1 MTTDPNTTAGADG
14 RPTPASAPLGATAD
28 EREALVG
35 ESAAAPANAEQDAA
49 TPAAQEAP
57 RADGAAAEADAEQV
71 AEPEAEQ
78 AAEPEAQQAAEPDY
92 KDLYLRA
99 VAETDNMRKRARRD
113 VAAAESRGLGRL
125 ARELLPALDNLDR
138 ALAHAEAEEQDEE
151 HHLTK
156 GIRLVQRDLVAA
168 LARLGIEAYSPKGE
182 QFDPHH
188 HEAVAQQ
195 AVEGAEPGTI
205 VEVYQPGYRCG
216 GEVLRAAKVVVA
228 G

>member
-1 MTTDPNTTAGADG
+1 MSTDPKITAAGVDG
-14 RPTPASAPLGATAD
+14 RPTPGVPPIGG
-28 EREALVG
+28 G
-35 ESAAAPANAEQDAA
+35 EE
-49 TPAAQEAP
+49 
-57 RADGAAAEADAEQV
+57 AAAEETAAG
-71 AEPEAEQ
+71 PEETAPPPAPDET
-78 AAEPEAQQAAEPDY
+78 EAQAGVAPTEGEAVEEAQAPPEPDY

-99 VAETDNMRKRARRD
+99 VAEADNVRKRARRD
-113 VAAAESRGLGRL
+113 VAAAEARGLSRL

-156 GIRLVQRDLVAA
+156 GIRLVQQDLVAA
-168 LARLGIEAYSPKGE
+168 LARLGIESYSPKGE
-182 QFDPHH
+182 PFDPHH